1 MQTENKVKSKGILFI
16 ESSIPP
22 SRGGVQRVS
31 WLLAENFK
39 RFGYD
44 ICFAFWLKDYDKV
57 PKSNKIRYNED
68 ESVKDLIAKFSQ
80 LVQECHVCYI
90 ICQGVFSKKIY
101 DVLLFLKQK
110 YHCKLISCL
119 HNNPGF
125 EKYRETKKNKLQLIK
140 DFIKRVFFPWKIKN
154 MYREFYNLSDKFV
167 LLSDSYIE
175 DFLKLN
181 KINDSQKLC
190 SIANPLTFEDSISE
204 EEIAHKKDQ
213 VLIISRLEEVQKNIN
228 SALRIWKTVEE
239 SGKAND
245 WNLILGGY
253 GPDEHETL
261 EYAKELGLHSFRFI
275 GKVEDA
281 QKWYKESKIFMM
293 TSRYEGFPMT
303 ILETVQNAC
312 IPIAYDSY
320 SSVHD
325 IIQNGQNGFLIK
337 NNDEQSY
344 ANTMLKLMS
353 DEKELQI
360 MAINALESSKRF
372 SISTITSKWLALF
385 EELK

>member
-16 ESSIPP
+16 ESSILP
-22 SRGGVQRVS
+22 SRGGVPRVS
-31 WLLAENFK
+31 WLLSNSFK
-39 RFGYD
+39 ESGYD
-44 ICFAFWLKDYDKV
+44 VCFAFWLKDYEKV
-57 PKSNKIRYNED
+57 PPSNKIKYNERD
-68 ESVKDLIAKFSQ
+68 SEEELKNKFSKI
-80 LVQECHVCYI
+80 VAHCNVKFI
-90 ICQGVFSKKIY
+90 ICQNAFSTKIQH
-101 DVLLFLKQK
+101 VLLFLKK
-110 YHCKLISCL
+110 TYHCSIISCL
-119 HNNPGF
+119 HINPGF
-125 EKYRETKKNKLQLIK
+125 EKYRETKKSKLQLIK
-140 DFIKRVFFPWKIKN
+140 NFIKRVFFPWRIKN

-181 KINDSQKLC
+181 NINDPHKLC

-204 EEIAHKKDQ
+204 EVITHKKNQ
-213 VLIISRLEEVQKNIN
+213 VLIITRLEEVQKNIK
-228 SALRIWKTVEE
+228 SALRIWKNVEE

-261 EYAKELGLHSFRFI
+261 EYAKELGLHNFRFI